1 MSLPAS
7 ASNLPSP
14 WQDRLLGKPKTNLFK
29 NPGREFRILR
39 THSADRVQDHCRRT
53 KLAAPIFNIVSDRR
67 GTVPDSLCF
76 FPLPPSFHLENPT
89 IPALFVYRFV
99 CRGFIP
105 YVVLDH
111 CVGIAGV
118 ELRRTARTPTFSSE
132 SLTAD
137 ANRPCVG
144 ITGGRTAW
152 SSTVLVQGRS
162 IAARYW
168 YDGQYI
174 NNAKEDAAEVALL
187 QLQNQTR
194 VPTVYQGQVWRQDHG
209 SSSGA

>member
-1 MSLPAS
+1 MTCLV
-7 ASNLPSP
+7 
-14 WQDRLLGKPKTNLFK
+14 F
-29 NPGREFRILR
+29 
-39 THSADRVQDHCRRT
+39 
-53 KLAAPIFNIVSDRR
+53 
-67 GTVPDSLCF
+67 
-76 FPLPPSFHLENPT
+76 
-89 IPALFVYRFV
+89 
-99 CRGFIP
+99 
-105 YVVLDH
+105 DH

-118 ELRRTARTPTFSSE
+118 ELRRRTRTPTFSSE

-144 ITGGRTAW
+144 NVGGRTAW
-152 SSTVLVQGRS
+152 SSTVLVQGRN

-194 VPTVYQGQVWRQDHG
+194 VPTVHPGQVWRQDFG